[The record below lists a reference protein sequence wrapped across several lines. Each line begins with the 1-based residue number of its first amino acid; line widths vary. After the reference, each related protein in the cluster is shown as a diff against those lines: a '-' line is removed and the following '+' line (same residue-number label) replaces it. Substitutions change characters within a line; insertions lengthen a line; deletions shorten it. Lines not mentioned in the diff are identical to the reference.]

1 MQLRKEI
8 HKLYAEVG
16 KHPEKYECIKTDELL
31 NAYNKDTNSYLDNK
45 TSKEIEESVE
55 KSLDLLT
62 CIKGNAVPRL
72 GASASGT
79 KGSNCWERS
88 SLKKNKKELLQTLVG
103 YRYVDQLDELHMG
116 KFTRWIQ
123 KYPLDPETNTAKV
136 ERGGFLSNIDFNDNG
151 VTLTIRMWN
160 KKVYKLA
167 FDNCLI
173 YQKLSVGEELILM
186 TSDYIGGE

>member
-8 HKLYAEVG
+8 HKLYAEIG
-16 KHPEKYECIKTDELL
+16 KDPTKFECIKTDELL
-31 NAYNKDTNSYLDNK
+31 AAYNKETNSYLENVK
-45 TSKEIEESVE
+45 SKQIEESIE

-62 CIKGNAVPRL
+62 CFKLAQVTRKEIIK
-72 GASASGT
+72 
-79 KGSNCWERS
+79 
-88 SLKKNKKELLQTLVG
+88 TLVG

-123 KYPLDPETNTAKV
+123 KYPLDPDEKYRAKV
-136 ERGGFLSNIDFNDNG
+136 ERGGFLSNVDFNDNG

-160 KKVYKLA
+160 KTVIKLA
-167 FDNCLI
+167 FDNCLV

-186 TSDYIGGE
+186 TADYIGEDE

>member
-72 GASASGT
+72 GASA
-79 KGSNCWERS
+79 
-88 SLKKNKKELLQTLVG
+88 KKNKKELLQTLVG

>member
-62 CIKGNAVPRL
+62 CIK
-72 GASASGT
+72 
-79 KGSNCWERS
+79 
-88 SLKKNKKELLQTLVG
+88 KNKKELVQTLVG

-123 KYPLDPETNTAKV
+123 KYPLDPETNRAKV

-151 VTLTIRMWN
+151 ITLNIRMWN

-167 FDNCLI
+167 FDNCLV

-186 TSDYIGGE
+186 TSDYIENNK

>member
-62 CIKGNAVPRL
+62 CIKGNA
-72 GASASGT
+72 SAKGT
-79 KGSNCWERS
+79 SFPTVGIFDSF
-88 SLKKNKKELLQTLVG
+88 KKNKKELLQTLVG